1 MNPQA
6 FACDELCGFAV
17 GHNPPRLHPEDGINV
32 AECQYQPT
40 VFRLMYAAS
49 VLGSLLHLGLGLQLH
64 WADTA
69 RDRLVVG
76 EMSWA
81 YFALGLCR
89 FACPGIVN

>member
-1 MNPQA
+1 MAKSIVRYTFESKMFDFFFVCVPS
-6 FACDELCGFAV
+6 GR
-17 GHNPPRLHPEDGINV
+17 PI
-32 AECQYQPT
+32 
-40 VFRLMYAAS
+40 YAAS

>member
-1 MNPQA
+1 MW
-6 FACDELCGFAV
+6 FLVCTDCFFCVCVCDPFG
-17 GHNPPRLHPEDGINV
+17 
-32 AECQYQPT
+32 YQCSRVSVPV
-40 VFRLMYAAS
+40 VFRLMYAS